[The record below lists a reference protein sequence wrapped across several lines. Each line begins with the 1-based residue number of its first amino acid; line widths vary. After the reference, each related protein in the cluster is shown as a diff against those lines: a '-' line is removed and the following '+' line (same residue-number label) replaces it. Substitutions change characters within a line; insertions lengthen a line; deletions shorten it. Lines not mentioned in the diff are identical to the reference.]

1 MKILI
6 TGGSGFV
13 GKHLINKLKEDSENE
28 IYALD
33 IVDPQIKG
41 VEYVNASILDYEAIK
56 NVLKDLNIDI
66 IYHLAAQI
74 SLPFSVENPLK
85 DFELNVQGTVNVL
98 EACREFKIKKI
109 VFISTAAVY
118 GIPTENPVSEDAPKR
133 PSTPYGMSKLSA
145 ESYVQLYH
153 KLYGLTYTILRF
165 FNLYGPRGKGVV
177 PIFVSRAMNKD
188 SLTLV
193 GSGDQIRDFLYVDD
207 AVNALHMALKGL
219 DNNDFNV
226 GFGKE
231 TTIKQVAE
239 EVNKQ
244 ISVEISYKEQETK
257 EDLYPIANIEKIK
270 SKGFEPKINLE
281 EGIKRIIEYGQASN

>member
-13 GKHLINKLKEDSENE
+13 GRHLINKLKKDPENE
-28 IYALD
+28 IHVLD
-33 IVDPQIKG
+33 IIDPQIEG
-41 VEYVNASILDYEAIK
+41 VRYFDTSILDYEAIR
-56 NVLKDLNIDI
+56 NVLKDLNLDI

-85 DFELNVQGTVNVL
+85 DFELNVQGTVNML
-98 EACREFKIKKI
+98 EACREFGIKKM

-118 GIPTENPVSEDAPKR
+118 GIPTENPVSEDAPKK
-133 PSTPYGMSKLSA
+133 PNTPYGMSKLTA
-145 ESYVQLYH
+145 ESYVKLYH

-165 FNLYGPRGKGVV
+165 FNLYGPTGKGVI
-177 PIFVSRAMNKD
+177 PIFVNRALNKEN
-188 SLTLV
+188 LTLL
-193 GSGDQIRDFLYVDD
+193 GSGDQMRDFLYVED
-207 AVNALHMALKGL
+207 AVKALHMALRDL

-231 TTIKQVAE
+231 ITIKQVAE

-244 ISVEISYKEQETK
+244 INVEIEYKEQETK

-270 SKGFEPKINLE
+270 SKGFEPKISLE
-281 EGIKRIIEYGQASN
+281 EGIKRTIEYGNR